1 MRIGIPIEP
10 DPRQPLVAATPDTV
24 GKLIKLGYDVDVQS
38 GAGARAAY
46 PDELYLAAGARIV
59 GEDVWGADVVTTLDA
74 PPREFRGRMRE
85 GAMLVARMAPGRNAD
100 LVQELADAG
109 LTALAMDAVPR
120 LSRAQ
125 SMDVL
130 SSMANIAGYRAVVEA
145 ANSFGRLFTGQV
157 TAAGKVPPATVY
169 VIGAGVGGL
178 AAIGTANSMGAI
190 VKATDLRPEAGEQV
204 ESMGAEFV
212 PIPVASEKSD
222 DGYAKEM
229 TEDQATAAAR
239 LYSDQSAAADIV
251 ITTANIP
258 GRKSPLLL
266 TADDVARMKPGSVIV
281 DMAAANGGN
290 CELTVPGEVIVT
302 DGGVT
307 IIGHTD
313 LAGRLP
319 GQASQLYGQ
328 NIVNLFKL
336 ITPGK
341 DGSPVL
347 ALDDDIIRGITV
359 TLNDTSSESTGE
371 ATPVEGSSFAT
382 VGDTRIL
389 WPPPPVQVSATPAA
403 AAQEKLAAAAGT
415 EEPEKVAFMGGKRA
429 GIGVAVAIALGAA
442 VILASP
448 VSVSANYMVLTLA
461 IILGFYVIS
470 AVTPRLHTPLMSETN
485 AISGIV
491 LVGGILVVSSTNII
505 ISSLA
510 FLAIVL
516 SSINVFGGFAITDRM
531 LGMFVKEE
539 A

>member
-359 TLNDTSSESTGE
+359 TLNGTSSESTGE

-429 GIGVAVAIALGAA
+429 GIGLAVAIALGAA

>member
-1 MRIGIPIEP
+1 MRIGIPRP
-10 DPRQPLVAATPDTV
+10 TDPRQPLVAATPDTV
-24 GKLIKLGYDVDVQS
+24 EKLLKLGYDVAVEA
-38 GAGARAAY
+38 GAGAQSAY
-46 PDELYLAAGARIV
+46 PDELYLAAGTRIV
-59 GEDVWGADVVTTLDA
+59 GEDVWQSDIIATLDTPDA
-74 PPREFRGRMRE
+74 ATRSRMRS
-85 GAMLVARMAPGRNAD
+85 GATLIARMAPGRNPELIDD
-100 LVQELADAG
+100 LAAHN

-145 ANSFGRLFTGQV
+145 ANAFGRLFTGQV

-178 AAIGTANSMGAI
+178 AAIGTAGSMGAI
-190 VKATDLRPEAGEQV
+190 VRATDLRPEAGEQV

-212 PIPVASEKSD
+212 PIPVAAEKSD

-229 TEDQATAAAR
+229 SQSQAEAAAK
-239 LYSDQSAAADIV
+239 LYSEQSAAADIV

-266 TADDVARMKPGSVIV
+266 TAADVERMKPGSVIV

-290 CELTVPGEVIVT
+290 CELTVPGEVTVT
-302 DGGVT
+302 PGGVT
-307 IIGHTD
+307 IIGYTD

-336 ITPGK
+336 MTPEKNGV
-341 DGSPVL
+341 PQ
-347 ALDDDIIRGITV
+347 LDLEDEIIRGITV
-359 TLNDTSSESTGE
+359 TEASAGAGAGGAEAGEPTGR
-371 ATPVEGSSFAT
+371 AT
-382 VGDTRIL
+382 IH
-389 WPPPPVQVSATPAA
+389 WPPPPVKVSATPAA
-403 AAQEKLAAAAGT
+403 AKQEQLAAQAHA
-415 EEPEKVAFMGGKRA
+415 EEPEKVAFMGGKKA
-429 GIGVAVAIALGAA
+429 GVALGVAIALGIALML
-442 VILASP
+442 VSP
-448 VSVSANYMVLTLA
+448 SSISANYMVLTLA
-461 IILGFYVIS
+461 IVLGFYVIS

-491 LVGGILVVSSTNII
+491 LIGAILVVSSTNVLV
-505 ISSLA
+505 SGLA
-510 FLAIVL
+510 FAAIVL
-516 SSINVFGGFAITDRM
+516 SSINIFGGFAITDRM
-531 LGMFVKEE
+531 LGMFVKEK

>member
-429 GIGVAVAIALGAA
+429 GIGLAVAIALGAA

-491 LVGGILVVSSTNII
+491 LVGGILVVS
-505 ISSLA
+505 
-510 FLAIVL
+510 
-516 SSINVFGGFAITDRM
+516 
-531 LGMFVKEE
+531 
-539 A
+539 

>member
-212 PIPVASEKSD
+212 PIPVASEKSN

-429 GIGVAVAIALGAA
+429 GIGLAVAIALGAA

>member
-258 GRKSPLLL
+258 GRKSP
-266 TADDVARMKPGSVIV
+266 
-281 DMAAANGGN
+281 
-290 CELTVPGEVIVT
+290 
-302 DGGVT
+302 
-307 IIGHTD
+307 
-313 LAGRLP
+313 
-319 GQASQLYGQ
+319 
-328 NIVNLFKL
+328 
-336 ITPGK
+336 
-341 DGSPVL
+341 
-347 ALDDDIIRGITV
+347 
-359 TLNDTSSESTGE
+359 
-371 ATPVEGSSFAT
+371 
-382 VGDTRIL
+382 
-389 WPPPPVQVSATPAA
+389 PPPC
-403 AAQEKLAAAAGT
+403 
-415 EEPEKVAFMGGKRA
+415 
-429 GIGVAVAIALGAA
+429 
-442 VILASP
+442 
-448 VSVSANYMVLTLA
+448 
-461 IILGFYVIS
+461 
-470 AVTPRLHTPLMSETN
+470 PR
-485 AISGIV
+485 
-491 LVGGILVVSSTNII
+491 
-505 ISSLA
+505 
-510 FLAIVL
+510 
-516 SSINVFGGFAITDRM
+516 
-531 LGMFVKEE
+531 
-539 A
+539 

>member
-1 MRIGIPIEP
+1 MRIGIPRQT
-10 DPRQPLVAATPDTV
+10 DPRQPLVAATPATV
-24 GKLIKLGYDVDVQS
+24 EKLIELGYDVSVES
-38 GAGARAAY
+38 GAGAQSAY

-59 GEDVWGADVVTTLDA
+59 GDDVWQSDIIATLDTPSA
-74 PPREFRGRMRE
+74 AARGRMRP
-85 GAMLVARMAPGRNAD
+85 GATLIARMAPARNPE
-100 LVQELADAG
+100 LIQELADAN

-145 ANSFGRLFTGQV
+145 ANAFGRLFTGQV
-157 TAAGKVPPATVY
+157 TAAGKVPPANVY

-178 AAIGTANSMGAI
+178 AAIGTAGSMGAI
-190 VKATDLRPEAGEQV
+190 VRATDLRPEAGEQV
-204 ESMGAEFV
+204 ESMGAEFI
-212 PIPVASEKSD
+212 PIPVAAEKSD

-229 TEDQATAAAR
+229 SQSQAEAAAQ
-239 LYSDQSAAADIV
+239 LYSEQAAVADIV

-266 TADDVARMKPGSVIV
+266 TAADVERMKPGSVIV

-290 CELTVPGEVIVT
+290 CELTVPGEVTVT
-302 DGGVT
+302 PGGVT
-307 IIGHTD
+307 IIGYTD

-336 ITPGK
+336 MTPNK
-341 DGSPVL
+341 DGQPT
-347 ALDDDIIRGITV
+347 LDLEDEIIRGITV
-359 TLNDTSSESTGE
+359 TQADT
-371 ATPVEGSSFAT
+371 AT
-382 VGDTRIL
+382 DTAAAADTAAAGKAAIL
-389 WPPPPVQVSATPAA
+389 WPPPPVKVSATPAA
-403 AAQEKLAAAAGT
+403 AKQEQLAAQAAA

-429 GIGVAVAIALGAA
+429 GIALGVAIAVGVTLM
-442 VILASP
+442 LLSP
-448 VSVSANYMVLTLA
+448 SSISTNYMVLTLA
-461 IILGFYVIS
+461 IVLGFYVIS

-491 LVGGILVVSSTNII
+491 LIGAILVVSSTNIV

-516 SSINVFGGFAITDRM
+516 SSINIFGGFAITDRM
-531 LGMFVKEE
+531 LGMFVKDSP
-539 A
+539 ALKKAA

>member
-10 DPRQPLVAATPDTV
+10 DPRQPLVSATPDTV

-59 GEDVWGADVVTTLDA
+59 GEDVWGADVVTTLDT
-74 PPREFRGRMRE
+74 PPREFRARMRE
-85 GAMLVARMAPGRNAD
+85 GATLIARMAPGRNAE
-100 LVQELADAG
+100 LVRELADAG

-145 ANSFGRLFTGQV
+145 ANAFGRLFTGQV

-212 PIPVASEKSD
+212 PIPVAAEKSE

-290 CELTVPGEVIVT
+290 CELTVPGEVTVT

-307 IIGHTD
+307 IIGYTD

-359 TLNDTSSESTGE
+359 TLNDGSSESTGAAE
-371 ATPVEGSSFAT
+371 PVEGDQFVT

-403 AAQEKLAAAAGT
+403 AAQEKLAAAAT
-415 EEPEKVAFMGGKRA
+415 AEEPEKVAFMGGKRA
-429 GIGVAVAIALGAA
+429 GIGLALAIALGAA

-448 VSVSANYMVLTLA
+448 ISVSANYMVLTLA

-491 LVGGILVVSSTNII
+491 LVGAILVISSTNII

>member
-359 TLNDTSSESTGE
+359 TLNDTSAESTGE

-403 AAQEKLAAAAGT
+403 AAQEKLAAAAVT

-429 GIGVAVAIALGAA
+429 GIGLAVAIALGAA

-491 LVGGILVVSSTNII
+491 LVGAILVVSSTNII